1 MKKPLLL
8 ALLWICVCFGAR
20 AQDEDPGIAAQ
31 RARIAAER
39 KEAEAA
45 FTAQQKQ
52 CYLKFAVNDCVKAAK
67 SQRREKLADLRRQ
80 EISMNDAERK
90 RKAAQRS
97 GTLEERSSPEKLEA
111 EAQRR
116 AKAAAQE
123 NDRKARAAEKATRRA
138 SEEIP
143 ALKPG
148 EHRKDAEEAAR
159 TKAEA
164 QQRKAS
170 EAASNAIRYRQR
182 LSDAQAHKEAVE
194 KQLSDKKDPPAKP
207 LPTPP

>member
-1 MKKPLLL
+1 MKKPVLL
-8 ALLWICVCFGAR
+8 ALFVICLGSAAL
-20 AQDEDPGIAAQ
+20 AQEESGVAAQ
-31 RARIAAER
+31 RARIAGER
-39 KEAEAA
+39 KDAEAA
-45 FTAQQKQ
+45 FAARQKQ
-52 CYLKFAVNDCVKAAK
+52 CYLKFAVNDCVRAAK

-80 EISMNDAERK
+80 EISLNDAERK
-90 RKAAQRS
+90 RKAAERS
-97 GTLEERSSPEKLEA
+97 GALEERSSPGKLEA

-138 SEEIP
+138 SEEVP
-143 ALKPG
+143 AAKPG
-148 EHRKDAEEAAR
+148 ERRKGAEEAAR
-159 TKAEA
+159 NKAEA
-164 QQRKAS
+164 QERKAS

-182 LSDAQAHKEAVE
+182 LSDAQAHKEGVE

>member
-8 ALLWICVCFGAR
+8 ALFSVCVCLGAR
-20 AQDEDPGIAAQ
+20 AQEEPGVAAQ
-31 RARIAAER
+31 RARIASER

-45 FTAQQKQ
+45 FTARQKQ

-90 RKAAQRS
+90 RKAAERS

-138 SEEIP
+138 SEELP
-143 ALKPG
+143 VKSG
-148 EHRKDAEEAAR
+148 EHRKDPEEAAR
-159 TKAEA
+159 NKAEA
-164 QQRKAS
+164 QERKAN

-194 KQLSDKKDPPAKP
+194 KQLSDKKDPPAKA